1 MAGTDYQTGGL
12 SEDAQLQEAMRRS
25 LTDIGNGAD
34 QSCMQKQSEMTDEE
48 RIAEMVRRSEDKGDH
63 IRIVLIGKTGVGKSA
78 TANTLMGGKKRFKT
92 SPCLKSVTAECE
104 SDVCFHE
111 SGSYKFVDTPGF
123 MDTSKE
129 KDIICKEV
137 AQSLQFAAPGPHVF
151 LIVLQFGRFTKE
163 DRAVIAQ
170 IEDLF
175 GKQFAE
181 DYGVVLFTRC
191 DDIKNDLTDDDDNF
205 DEEAYHKACEAQFLE
220 GAVELPALGE
230 LRNACSGRIFFIDNR
245 LKGENRKAEAS
256 RFYKKIHEW
265 GLGQQY
271 CIDQHRLTEMM
282 EEDKRKRNEK
292 LAKEELHRKNLAEKE
307 RLQRER
313 ELMEQEKERTEKL
326 QREYEKKQNE
336 VIDRMREMER
346 WNEDER
352 KKFERQQEELERE
365 NEEERLRRVA
375 AEKEEQ
381 RRQEEYEEQQKKMNE
396 QMKEIERLN
405 EEERQRLLAQKE
417 EFERKTEEERLRK
430 IKQDKEEQER
440 QEKIAKE
447 QEEIKNQM
455 EEMKRKNEEEQKTR
469 KEESERLKKEYED
482 QLKEQKRINEKES
495 KEREKEFKKKEAEC
509 DRKFEENLKKT
520 VEPNKNVVKKL
531 WNGICGIVSTVISKI
546 II

>member
-1 MAGTDYQTGGL
+1 MAGTDFQTGGL
-12 SEDAQLQEAMRRS
+12 SEEVQLQEAMKRS
-25 LTDIGNGAD
+25 LSDIGNGAD
-34 QSCMQKQSEMTDEE
+34 QSCMQKQTEMTNEE

-92 SPCLKSVTAECE
+92 SSGLKSVTAECE
-104 SDVCFHE
+104 SDVCFHD
-111 SGSYKFVDTPGF
+111 SRSYKFVDTPGF
-123 MDTSKE
+123 MDTSKG
-129 KDIICKEV
+129 KHIICKEV

-163 DRAVIAQ
+163 DRAVVAQ
-170 IEDLF
+170 IEHLF
-175 GKQFAE
+175 GKQFAK

-205 DEEAYHKACEAQFLE
+205 DEEAYHKACEAKFLE

-230 LRNACSGRIFFIDNR
+230 LRDACSGRIFFIDNR

-271 CIDQHRLTEMM
+271 CIDKHRLTEMM

-326 QREYEKKQNE
+326 QREYREKQNE
-336 VIDRMREMER
+336 MIDRMSEMER
-346 WNEDER
+346 RNKDER
-352 KKFERQQEELERE
+352 KKFKRQQEELERK

-430 IKQDKEEQER
+430 IEQEKEEQKR
-440 QEKIAKE
+440 QEEIAKQ

-455 EEMKRKNEEEQKTR
+455 EEMKRKNEEEQKR
-469 KEESERLKKEYED
+469 REEETERLKKEFKKK
-482 QLKEQKRINEKES
+482 QKEQKRIEEE
-495 KEREKEFKKKEAEC
+495 ERKKRENDWKKKEAE
-509 DRKFEENLKKT
+509 FESKLIEKLDAP
-520 VEPNKNVVKKL
+520 VEPNE
-531 WNGICGIVSTVISKI
+531 SVISTLWKGACDVASAVKSI
-546 II
+546 FL